1 MNRATL
7 KLVSLCA
14 LLGFLPSLA
23 FGQGGGGGFRSSISR
38 DFRKEEKSQ
47 SPGFEILNRS
57 ISNHAIASTLASNA
71 GEINRTVESLMES
84 LFYSI
89 MDQTATIKMSD
100 TLNARAS
107 YEREVQPTGIGS
119 YVVYDRFK
127 IGPDLIKPLGEIRAL
142 PLTFRNQNNLFLTN
156 VSYRSDAQ
164 RKANSQTRSGWR
176 EFANNWFGAVP
187 FLTRILPPSFNPEEL
202 YDPISYLGTPFLFPN
217 NYQQALQMPLGTVRS
232 YGLSGSAGV
241 SIDTAGKV
249 AQDIQESLNLGDL
262 TLSIPVGTFLEG
274 EHRISILHTR
284 DNEIWLAV
292 SEIRQFGGIL
302 NFSLGER
309 YQLLQK
315 LVSWWTGS
323 VATIAPIDFELERSK
338 ILQKDEL
345 YTFDLSKSGAQEALN
360 KALNGD
366 LSLAKAQSSMPAQ
379 ADESGVHFEFRRI
392 SDRGEDSTRQAR
404 SFFVLQSQKRATIN
418 NGENTL
424 LDGVGQTVSLEAEHA
439 VQDRDWNVLTGAETV
454 DVNFRFSL
462 PVLKKVKSDQTFYRL
477 ADTDET
483 NYLVANIKIIDR
495 FHDTRDFER
504 SVNMLRSFSH
514 LTLDSVPKLPIYAE
528 DLEAQL
534 LRQQAF
540 INPMETA
547 FRKDVS
553 PTHLGRFEAFSH
565 VYIDQETIKYIGK
578 LDPSAFWQA
587 YAASFH
593 KDQGFWG
600 REGQVRGSTFYLH
613 WLGSFA
619 VMPTRLFNFDT
630 GYSDLV
636 YEGQRLYSALQ
647 TIAEATEP
655 LEIIEAYRQL
665 MDTRHPAELLNTLNE
680 LSPVEIPVVV
690 GLSTSA
696 DNNKGDT
703 EDMKKTKATF
713 AKLNNKQLQSNV
725 SIPTLKRNQSAEEKL
740 AAFTPG
746 GYKDDGDIPNLRK
759 LTLTVV
765 RLPPD
770 PTPRLFAHMEVSGA
784 KEDADRMQAYVRV
797 EENGPLSL
805 GRFVLGE
812 EVKNIRWVGK
822 KNEGGELR
830 QVYELEL
837 NGASG
842 LAQADF
848 FDKALNDKGAFDLY
862 MSVSNQE
869 DNWSQE
875 HKLSFDIQNGLLQ
888 AF

>member
-1 MNRATL
+1 MIKVL
-7 KLVSLCA
+7 LSISLFA
-14 LLGFLPSLA
+14 LLGLFSSLA
-23 FGQGGGGGFRSSISR
+23 FSQDGGGGFRSTISR

-47 SPGFEILNRS
+47 APGFEILNRS

-89 MDQTATIKMSD
+89 MDQTLSLRMSD
-100 TLNARAS
+100 TLAARAS
-107 YEREVQPTGIGS
+107 YEREVQPTGIGT
-119 YVVYDRFK
+119 YVVYDRFR
-127 IGPDLIKPLGEIRAL
+127 IGPDMLKPLGQIRAL

-176 EFANNWFGAVP
+176 EFANNWFGLVP

-217 NYQQALQMPLGTVRS
+217 DYKQALEMPLGTVRS

-249 AQDIQESLNLGDL
+249 AKDIQDSLNLGDL
-262 TLSIPVGTFLEG
+262 TLTIPFSPFLEG
-274 EHRISILHTR
+274 EHQISILHTR
-284 DNEIWLAV
+284 DNEIWLSV
-292 SEIRQFGGIL
+292 SEIRQFGGVM

-315 LVSWWTGS
+315 LVKWWAGS
-323 VATIAPIDFELERSK
+323 VATIAPIDFEFERSK

-345 YTFDLSKSGAQEALN
+345 YTFDLGKDSAQEALN
-360 KALNGD
+360 RALNGD
-366 LSLAKAQSSMPAQ
+366 LSLAKALSQMPAQ
-379 ADESGVHFEFRRI
+379 ADESGVHFQFRRI
-392 SDRGEDSTRQAR
+392 SDRGEDSSRQAR
-404 SFFVLQSQKRATIN
+404 SFFVLQSQKRSTIN

-424 LDGVGQTVSLEAEHA
+424 LDETGETVSLEAEHGI
-439 VQDRDWNVLTGAETV
+439 QDRDWNVLTGAETV
-454 DVNFRFSL
+454 DVNFRFNL
-462 PVLKKVKSDQTFYRL
+462 PVLKKVENDQTFYRL
-477 ADTDET
+477 TDTQET
-483 NYLVANIKIIDR
+483 NYLVANLKIIDR

-504 SVNMLRSFSH
+504 SINMLRSFSH
-514 LTLDSVPKLPIYAE
+514 LSLDTVPALPIFAK
-528 DLEAQL
+528 DLEDQL
-534 LRQQAF
+534 RREQAF
-540 INPMETA
+540 INPMETP
-547 FRKDVS
+547 FRKEVS

-565 VYIDQETIKYIGK
+565 VYIDQETIKYIGR
-578 LDPSAFWQA
+578 LEPSAFWEA
-587 YAASFH
+587 YASSFH
-593 KDQGFWG
+593 KDRHFWG
-600 REGQVRGSTFYLH
+600 QEGQVRGSTFYFH

-619 VMPTRLFNFDT
+619 VMPLRIFNLDI

-636 YEGQRLYSALQ
+636 YEGQRVHSALQ
-647 TIAEATEP
+647 TIAHATEP
-655 LEIIEAYRQL
+655 LEIIQAYRQL
-665 MDTRHPAELLNTLNE
+665 MDTRHPTELLNTLNE

-696 DNNKGDT
+696 DNSKGDT
-703 EDMKKTKATF
+703 DDTKTAKVAF

-725 SIPTLKRNQSAEEKL
+725 SIPSLKRNQSAEEKL

-746 GYKDDGDIPNLRK
+746 GYKDDGNTPNLRR

-770 PTPRLFAHMEVSGA
+770 PTPRLLAHVEISGVR
-784 KEDADRMQAYVRV
+784 EDIDRMQAYIRV

-812 EVKNIRWVGK
+812 EVKNIRWVQK
-822 KNEGGELR
+822 KGEGSDLR

-837 NGASG
+837 NGSNG
-842 LAQADF
+842 LVQSEF
-848 FDKALNDKGAFDLY
+848 FNKALNNKGAFDLY